1 MQIEQITRTK
11 LTASEGMMLT
21 DGKEYGSTIFLA
33 IGADASKWY
42 EIPESE
48 YEKIL
53 AEQEKENEL
62 LRP

>member
-11 LTASEGMMLT
+11 LTASEGKVLT
-21 DGKEYGSTIFLA
+21 DGETYGKIIFLA

-53 AEQEKENEL
+53 AEQENGEGVI
-62 LRP
+62 